1 MRKNYTFAVYNCL
14 EGMDE
19 LSVIVEGI
27 GNKVKKLILKN
38 IQLKDRLLQ
47 AESEKAGLRE
57 KIAEQQTQIEALE
70 SQVSTLLVA
79 GSLHNSDAVLARQK
93 VNDLL
98 REIEKCQVLLNR

>member
-1 MRKNYTFAVYNCL
+1 
-14 EGMDE
+14 MDE

-27 GNKVKKLILKN
+27 GNKVKKLFLKN
-38 IQLKDRLLQ
+38 IQLKDKLLQ

-57 KIAEQQTQIEALE
+57 KIAEQQKQIKALE
-70 SQVSTLLVA
+70 GQVSTLQVT
-79 GSLHNSDAVLARQK
+79 GSLNNGDAVLARQK